1 MPNGRHSC
9 IVFIPN
15 KRFIL
20 KDTVFD
26 TGPSAVTLHYLSKAD
41 IVDMWFK
48 DVEYFSF
55 KKSTPGTFAVRLKGV
70 TTDLSKEAH
79 RKDECLYWQGIFV
92 SKAHDSF
99 CYRALTPTHLVSAHA
114 GAASTKHD

>member
-48 DVEYFSF
+48 DVEYF
-55 KKSTPGTFAVRLKGV
+55 
-70 TTDLSKEAH
+70 
-79 RKDECLYWQGIFV
+79 
-92 SKAHDSF
+92 
-99 CYRALTPTHLVSAHA
+99 
-114 GAASTKHD
+114 